1 MSGKTEKELQIRLK
15 KLQQGNSI
23 DKPQQ
28 LTQLIPLN
36 FPLKLQTTRKEIA
49 LQQLKKSHQEQIQQ
63 NLFTAKEHRKQELA
77 ARENIVKEQER
88 LDKSCE
94 DREAQRKHQL
104 TASYS
109 YHATDLLP
117 SRDPVRYSERRGGL
131 KGFQRPMTVQEPS
144 QSPVIYSKQRC
155 RSVVVLILQL

>member
-23 DKPQQ
+23 DKLQQ

-36 FPLKLQTTRKEIA
+36 FPLKLQTTRKEIS

-77 ARENIVKEQER
+77 ARENIKLSEQI
-88 LDKSCE
+88 KNN
-94 DREAQRKHQL
+94 
-104 TASYS
+104 TASRSTFKLSVQGPSPLFRTPEGLSAS
-109 YHATDLLP
+109 YDS
-117 SRDPVRYSERRGGL
+117 SRALTVASNLQQAEVSKVRL
-131 KGFQRPMTVQEPS
+131 M
-144 QSPVIYSKQRC
+144 I
-155 RSVVVLILQL
+155 